1 MVGHA
6 ETGSGKT
13 AAFVLPIINHI
24 MNNGEPID
32 SKCAPV
38 ALILAPT
45 RELVGQ
51 LYNQAR
57 KFADGIALFII
68 YDDFAINQ
76 ALG

>member
-13 AAFVLPIINHI
+13 AAFVLPIINFI
-24 MNNGEPID
+24 MNNGEQSD
-32 SKCAPV
+32 SRYAPT

-51 LYNQAR
+51 LYNQSR
-57 KFADGIALFII
+57 KFAYGIVLII
-68 YDDFAINQ
+68 SDIR
-76 ALG
+76 